1 MIVEIIYNYLQ
12 ANKRLVVPNLGA
24 FIVKQGQ
31 DGTRKVLFS
40 NLIKND
46 DGVLRALLIQKGVS
60 ELEAAGVIDRFVFEV
75 NHRLDLGNVCALDGF
90 GTLKRGANGAMS
102 FVENQGAKGEVLDGN
117 FAERLAERQAMQ
129 QQKAAEAAAQQ
140 QSDELEESDEEGDE
154 EMTIEVIPST
164 TEHSHAVNA
173 EQTRRVD
180 QIYDQEPLTAS
191 TQKRP
196 ASYVKGLRYGKGGKI
211 ITGREYATSRKS
223 SSSDLIMKIAIGA
236 AVIAMLALGYGMWGD
251 WRTAKFDRE
260 EPAVVETDEPHSTA
274 EKGIENPDLQYIQK
288 N

>member
-12 ANKRLVVPNLGA
+12 TNKRLVVPNLGA

-31 DGTRKVLFS
+31 DGARKVLFS
-40 NLIKND
+40 NLIKTD

-60 ELEAAGVIDRFVFEV
+60 ELEAAGVIDRFVFEI

-90 GTLKRGANGAMS
+90 GALKRGANGAMS

-129 QQKAAEAAAQQ
+129 QKKAAEAAAQQ
-140 QSDELEESDEEGDE
+140 QPVDEMEESDE
-154 EMTIEVIPST
+154 EMTIEVIPSA
-164 TEHSHAVNA
+164 TEQPHTINA
-173 EQTRRVD
+173 EQPRKVD

-236 AVIAMLALGYGMWGD
+236 AVIAMLALGYGMWSD

-260 EPAVVETDEPHSTA
+260 ESAAVEADEPHSVA